1 MVSDSVGFLQQVT
14 GERQASAGHGRG
26 SGLPAAVTGSGH
38 GRGAGAP
45 CSSHGRRVRGGGV
58 KGHTSAGFFRL
69 K

>member
-1 MVSDSVGFLQQVT
+1 MQQVT
-14 GERQASAGHGRG
+14 GREGQASAGHGRG
-26 SGLPAAVTGSGH
+26 RRSCSVTGARRRRSCSGH

-45 CSSHGRRVRGGGV
+45 CSVTGHGSGGGV